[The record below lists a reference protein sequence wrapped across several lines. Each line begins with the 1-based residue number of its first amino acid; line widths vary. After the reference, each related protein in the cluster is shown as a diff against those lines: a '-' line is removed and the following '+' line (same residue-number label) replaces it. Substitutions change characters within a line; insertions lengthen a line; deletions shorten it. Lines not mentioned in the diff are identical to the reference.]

1 MGSGQVTAT
10 GGEHDTGKRL
20 APDVQRD
27 RQAIHDRLEKVFAEK
42 NQTDEERYE
51 DLRQWLDADECVL
64 PTDLL
69 VNCYF
74 DWLASNRV
82 VWPFAGG
89 RLQQPLWVLDV
100 FKTIERLD
108 EFYQL
113 KRKLIKPVTITA
125 TGPDDALVS

>member
-1 MGSGQVTAT
+1 
-10 GGEHDTGKRL
+10 
-20 APDVQRD
+20 
-27 RQAIHDRLEKVFAEK
+27 
-42 NQTDEERYE
+42 
-51 DLRQWLDADECVL
+51 LRQWLDADECVL